1 MFRSFLTAT
10 LLLLFTFSKS
20 QTSFTVSGYIL
31 DESSKEVLIGSNI
44 IIPSL
49 NTGTISNSYGFYSI
63 TVPKGNYDVIF
74 NILGYKEVVKK
85 IIVDRNI
92 TIDILLSEQ
101 IEELSEVIITENI
114 ENIVKEILDLGLS
127 VLIVDDNSPDNTKE
141 LIEKIMQNTSNLY
154 LLNRNKKLGLGSA
167 YRDGYKHAVGLG
179 FTYFV
184 QMDAD
189 YSHRISDLKK
199 LLLEI
204 ENYDVIIG
212 SRYIDGGSTTG
223 WSQLRKYLS
232 KYANLLSKFLIKTK
246 IKDTTSGFRIYSL
259 KALNEINYLET
270 NSNGYGFQIEMTY
283 LITKLKL
290 NYLFIQIY
298 SFCIK
303 YPYYPIKN

>member
-1 MFRSFLTAT
+1 VKNL
-10 LLLLFTFSKS
+10 
-20 QTSFTVSGYIL
+20 
-31 DESSKEVLIGSNI
+31 
-44 IIPSL
+44 
-49 NTGTISNSYGFYSI
+49 
-63 TVPKGNYDVIF
+63 
-74 NILGYKEVVKK
+74 KK
-85 IIVDRNI
+85 IIV
-92 TIDILLSEQ
+92 
-101 IEELSEVIITENI
+101 VIPTYNESENI

-290 NYLFIQIY
+290 NYFEV
-298 SFCIK
+298 
-303 YPYYPIKN
+303 PITFEERREGESKMDFSIILEAISLIFKLRFKK